1 MYQLK
6 LADIS
11 FVDGLII
18 QQLLVIYTGITN
30 ELDFSKDSL
39 LCWVYPCSVFGRM
52 GTLLEMSVTESPVS
66 SSSMLTLLM
75 WAREEIHYS
84 GKK

>member
-1 MYQLK
+1 MYQLI

-30 ELDFSKDSL
+30 ELESYKDSP
-39 LCWVYPCSVFGRM
+39 LCRVYPGIVFG
-52 GTLLEMSVTESPVS
+52 
-66 SSSMLTLLM
+66 
-75 WAREEIHYS
+75 
-84 GKK
+84 

>member
-1 MYQLK
+1 MYQLI

-30 ELDFSKDSL
+30 ELESCKDSPL
-39 LCWVYPCSVFGRM
+39 WRAYLCPVFG
-52 GTLLEMSVTESPVS
+52 
-66 SSSMLTLLM
+66 
-75 WAREEIHYS
+75 
-84 GKK
+84 